1 MIQLRTENSVD
12 CSNFVCLSA
21 AYITSQFMKRV
32 TERSCLTSLDRHANH
47 NSVMWESSIAE
58 RPTVQKEKCGV
69 QKEQSG
75 GGGDRRSIVPERWET
90 MLNVGNSSLI

>member
-1 MIQLRTENSVD
+1 
-12 CSNFVCLSA
+12 
-21 AYITSQFMKRV
+21 
-32 TERSCLTSLDRHANH
+32 
-47 NSVMWESSIAE
+47 MWESSIAE